1 MPFQSEKQRRY
12 LWANEP
18 EIARDWTDT
27 YGHRAQGYDGGVMR
41 VPFAEGKTSIPAWN
55 LATLKQGLELATTQK
70 EKDQIQSQIDRIEAD
85 IGTGADTL
93 LGSGEAPTKG
103 FWGKMSDMLG
113 MSKAEGSIPTEKER
127 IALMN
132 SVQGNDIGNA
142 WQFDPNH
149 VRETIARYKMQKMMN
164 EPQDIQTLDKSEFI
178 DDANYIPKW
187 NEYTDDPE
195 YNEEEGEDYSVDQ
208 PKKGFRDY
216 KTLQAYFAD
225 NPQFYQGIAQN
236 LGRGIDKTR
245 DRLGNIYQGTK
256 DRGRQGLNLL
266 GGAYQM
272 LKGGFPLSLA
282 FNAMPS
288 FAYQGATS
296 PAGGYSAAQ
305 QNQMNALGG
314 YYSEPARQ
322 NRVLQDR
329 RNYMLQRQRE
339 GKSYS
344 DVNLGN
350 VTAQLA
356 ANQGLSILNPNEM
369 RNIQPTGGQGG
380 IQDRGQTQGQR
391 ATEKAQRDDPGMGG
405 HKKGGRVRFLEGG
418 LASLWK

>member
-164 EPQDIQTLDKSEFI
+164 EPQGIQTLDKSEFI

-195 YNEEEGEDYSVDQ
+195 YNEEEGEDDLVDQ
-208 PKKGFRDY
+208 PKKGFGDY

-245 DRLGNIYQGTK
+245 DAWGNIIEGGK
-256 DRGRQGLNLL
+256 RRGRQGLNLL
-266 GGAYQM
+266 GGAYQI

-288 FAYQGATS
+288 FERKGATS
-296 PAGGYSAAQ
+296 RAGGYSVAQ

-322 NRVLQDR
+322 QR
-329 RNYMLQRQRE
+329 RNETRIANMEQRARE
-339 GKSYS
+339 GKPISQENYNQLTMGKGPPGQYS
-344 DVNLGN
+344 L
-350 VTAQLA
+350 
-356 ANQGLSILNPNEM
+356 P
-369 RNIQPTGGQGG
+369 QPTGGEGAL
-380 IQDRGQTQGQR
+380 QDRGPGGQTPGQR
-391 ATEKAQRDDPGMGG
+391 ETQRAQRDDPGLGG

-418 LASLWK
+418 LASLWI

>member
-27 YGHRAQGYDGGVMR
+27 YGSGIAKALGGR
-41 VPFAEGKTSIPAWN
+41 IPFAEAGSTGKTSIPEWN
-55 LATLKQGLELATTQK
+55 LAIKRQELELATTQK

-103 FWGKMSDMLG
+103 FWGKVSDMLG
-113 MSKAEGSIPTEKER
+113 MSKAEGSIPTEQER

-149 VRETIARYKMQKMMN
+149 VREAIARYKMQKMMN
-164 EPQDIQTLDKSEFI
+164 EPQGIQTLDKSEFI

-187 NEYTDDPE
+187 NEYTVDPE
-195 YNEEEGEDYSVDQ
+195 YNEEEGEDQ

-216 KTLQAYFAD
+216 KTLQAYLAD
-225 NPQFYQGIAQN
+225 NPQLYQGITQN

-245 DRLGNIYQGTK
+245 DAWGNIIEGGK
-256 DRGRQGLNLL
+256 RRGRQGLNLL

-272 LKGGFPLSLA
+272 LKGSFPLSLA
-282 FNAMPS
+282 FSARPS
-288 FAYQGATS
+288 FAYKGATS
-296 PAGGYSAAQ
+296 PAGGYSVAQ
-305 QNQMNALGG
+305 QNQMNAAGG

-322 NRVLQDR
+322 QR
-329 RNYMLQRQRE
+329 RNAARVQDMLARKER
-339 GKSYS
+339 GDPYS
-344 DVNLGN
+344 QANLN
-350 VTAQLA
+350 QLTM
-356 ANQGLSILNPNEM
+356 GSRPGHYDTPGGIP
-369 RNIQPTGGQGG
+369 QPTGGQAQTGG
-380 IQDRGQTQGQR
+380 NYQQQR
-391 ATEKAQRDDPGMGG
+391 PDKPGGHTDPGKDSYGP
-405 HKKGGRVRFLEGG
+405 HKAKGG